1 MKVFVYNNA
10 SGELELNEPEILLVR
25 EFEGLWEK
33 GRNKCKEDPTGTRR
47 LRAFREFKYIFL
59 MLDWLSPYSQFDEDT
74 KNAYKMLVLLMKNG
88 LTLLLELLVGNI
100 ESCRSRLKR

>member
-59 MLDWLSPYSQFDEDT
+59 MLDWLSPYSQFDQKVAKYVRANHVNTD
-74 KNAYKMLVLLMKNG
+74 NHWAHQQIVPN
-88 LTLLLELLVGNI
+88 
-100 ESCRSRLKR
+100 RLKV